1 MEWDEMG
8 WSPCRVSIDD
18 DVGQMQQGDGSD
30 EVNDAARKVLQVQ
43 WQQAVMEQGG
53 KEGRKKAKKNAEQ
66 IQKICLLNGKTSW
79 L

>member
-1 MEWDEMG
+1 
-8 WSPCRVSIDD
+8 
-18 DVGQMQQGDGSD
+18 MQQGDGSD